1 MIFLTVGTVM
11 PFDRLVQAVDEAVA
25 AGIIA
30 TPVFAQIGETSL
42 RPRHMEYAPVLDKHD
57 FDQKVAEAEYL
68 ISHAGMGSITTALER
83 NKRLLVM
90 PRRREFRE
98 HVNDHQVATARKFG
112 ALGHVLVAYDADEMP
127 QRLREIASF
136 TPTPRVSQA
145 DRVAQRILQFLEQV
159 GLRSEVQGPDGAA
172 AHPAAAEEGVTG
184 PDLVGSGNAKPGRWR
199 DPRER

>member
-25 AGIIA
+25 AGVIA

-42 RPRHMEYAPVLDKHD
+42 RPRNIEYATVLDKHD
-57 FDQKVAEAEYL
+57 FDRKVAEAEYL

-90 PRRREFRE
+90 PRRKQFRE

-112 ALGHVLVAYDADEMP
+112 ALGHVLVAYDAGEMP
-127 QRLREIASF
+127 RRLQEIVSF
-136 TPTPRVSQA
+136 TPAPRVSQA
-145 DRVAQRILQFLEQV
+145 DQVAGRIMQFLEQI
-159 GLRSEVQGPDGAA
+159 GFRPGPQAA
-172 AHPAAAEEGVTG
+172 SCA
-184 PDLVGSGNAKPGRWR
+184 SGNRPAGMGEAVRPHPVCRSNSAKPK
-199 DPRER
+199 